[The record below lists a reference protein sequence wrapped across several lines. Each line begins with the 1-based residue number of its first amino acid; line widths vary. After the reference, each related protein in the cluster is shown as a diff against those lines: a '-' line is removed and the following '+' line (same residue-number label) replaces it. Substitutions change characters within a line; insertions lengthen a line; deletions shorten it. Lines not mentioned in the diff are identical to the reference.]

1 MLAVK
6 VTATPA
12 GDGAGRDVVMLFK
25 ISVPPVDDE
34 AGGGSDD
41 VLGEVVEDVELD
53 EIGNAMLPLAAAL
66 SYASAELPAL
76 RIHTATR
83 YKLLAVVGVHVQ
95 VLLVD
100 QSRRT
105 TQFAPSYVQNLYW

>member
-1 MLAVK
+1 MPPLIDAVK

-12 GDGAGRDVVMLFK
+12 GDGAGRDVEIPFK
-25 ISVPPVDDE
+25 ISVPPDE
-34 AGGGSDD
+34 GGGAEGVD
-41 VLGEVVEDVELD
+41 GAEAEAD
-53 EIGNAMLPLAAAL
+53 EIGNETLPFEAAL

-76 RIHTATR
+76 RTQTATR
-83 YKLLAVVGVHVQ
+83 YELFAAVGVHVH

-105 TQFAPSYVQNLYW
+105 TQSTPS

>member
-1 MLAVK
+1 MPPLIDAVK

-12 GDGAGRDVVMLFK
+12 GDGAGRDVEIPFK
-25 ISVPPVDDE
+25 ISVPPVDVDQGADVVDGVE
-34 AGGGSDD
+34 APD
-41 VLGEVVEDVELD
+41 VM
-53 EIGNAMLPLAAAL
+53 GNEMLPFEAAL

-76 RIHTATR
+76 RTQTATR
-83 YKLLAVVGVHVQ
+83 YELLATVGVQVQ

-105 TQFAPSYVQNLYW
+105 TQLAPS

>member
-1 MLAVK
+1 MK

-12 GDGAGRDVVMLFK
+12 GDGAGRDVEIPFK
-25 ISVPPVDDE
+25 ISVPPVDHDVV
-34 AGGGSDD
+34 GGGCDGVD
-41 VLGEVVEDVELD
+41 EVPNVM
-53 EIGNAMLPLAAAL
+53 GNEMLPFEAAL

-76 RIHTATR
+76 RAQTATR
-83 YKLLAVVGVHVQ
+83 YETFGTVGVHVQ

-105 TQFAPSYVQNLYW
+105 TQLAPS